1 MSLNLLNRKKME
13 IVQVNPEEV
22 VSAEQI
28 SQNDRF
34 IVANT
39 QAIRYDEI
47 RNKCIIPVFAKDNE
61 CTISHS
67 DFIDIVGEV
76 GTRFFSGETI
86 TAPSVRVSHP
96 IKGRIPEA
104 MGKPVEHL
112 LDREKTIYYERMAF
126 MYELPDIT
134 ANVGGNNLSLSIG
147 GVRAYNNDSLSGRK
161 GEERF
166 KVFIGFKNRVCTN
179 LCIST
184 DGYAGDM
191 RVTSLSEL
199 FNRVFQLLT
208 RFNADKQVQQL
219 NALNDYVLTEQ
230 QFALLIGRSRLYQ
243 YLPPKQK
250 KEIDLMPLSDTQIT
264 SVARD
269 YYQDKSFCRSD
280 DGNIDLWKVYNLFTS
295 ATKSSYID
303 TFLDRNAGSY
313 LFIAALLNHL
323 RGDHRLWYL
332 S

>member
-1 MSLNLLNRKKME
+1 MWLNLLNPKEME
-13 IVQVNPEEV
+13 IIQVNQEEV
-22 VSAEQI
+22 VSAERI
-28 SQNDRF
+28 SQNDKF

-39 QAIRYDEI
+39 QSINYDEL
-47 RNKCIIPVFAKDNE
+47 RNHCIIPVFAKDNE

-67 DFIDIVGEV
+67 DFIDIVGNV
-76 GTRFFSGETI
+76 ASRFFSGERI
-86 TAPSVRVSHP
+86 SSPSIRISHP

-112 LDREKTIYYERMAF
+112 LEREKTVYYERMAF
-126 MYELPDIT
+126 MYDLPCIT

-184 DGYAGDM
+184 DGYAGDL
-191 RVTSLSEL
+191 RVTSLPDL
-199 FNRVFQLLT
+199 FKRVFQLLT
-208 RFNADKQVQQL
+208 RFDAKRQVDQF
-219 NALNDYVLTEQ
+219 NALNEYSLTEQ

-250 KEIDLMPLSDTQIT
+250 KEIDFMPLSDTQIT

-269 YYQDKSFCRSD
+269 YYQDKSFCRSE

-303 TFLDRNAGSY
+303 TFLDRNARSY
-313 LFIAALLNHL
+313 MFIASLLKHL
-323 RGDHRLWYL
+323 RSDEKFWYL

>member
-1 MSLNLLNRKKME
+1 M
-13 IVQVNPEEV
+13 QVNQEEV
-22 VSAEQI
+22 VSAERI
-28 SQNDRF
+28 VKNDKF

-39 QAIRYDEI
+39 QGIDYDEL
-47 RNKCIIPVFAKDNE
+47 RNHCIIPVFAKDNE

-67 DFIDIVGEV
+67 DFIDIVGNV
-76 GTRFFSGETI
+76 ASRFFSGERI
-86 TAPSVRVSHP
+86 TSPSIRISHP
-96 IKGRIPEA
+96 IKGRTPEA

-126 MYELPDIT
+126 MYELPGIT
-134 ANVGGNNLSLSIG
+134 ASVGGNNLSLGIG
-147 GVRAYNNDSLSGRK
+147 GVRAYNNDNLSGK
-161 GEERF
+161 KDEERF
-166 KVFIGFKNRVCTN
+166 KVFVGFKNWVCTN

-184 DGYAGDM
+184 DGYAGDL

-208 RFNADKQVQQL
+208 RFDANRQVDQF
-219 NALNDYVLTEQ
+219 NALNEFSLTEQ

-243 YLPPKQK
+243 YLPAMQK
-250 KEIDLMPLSDTQIT
+250 KEIDLMPLSDSQIT

-269 YYQDKSFCRSD
+269 YYQDKSFCRVE

-313 LFIAALLNHL
+313 LFIASLLQHL
-323 RGDHRLWYL
+323 RSNEKFWYL

>member
-1 MSLNLLNRKKME
+1 MKNME
-13 IVQVNPEEV
+13 VLQVNPEEV
-22 VSAEQI
+22 VSAEKI
-28 SQNDRF
+28 SQGDNF

-39 QAIRYDEI
+39 HRICYDEL
-47 RNKCIIPVFAKDNE
+47 RNNCIIPVFAKDNE

-67 DFIDIVGEV
+67 DFIDIIGEV
-76 GTRFFSGETI
+76 GRRFFSGERI
-86 TAPSVRVSHP
+86 SSPSIRISHP

-112 LDREKTIYYERMAF
+112 QDHEKTIYYERMAF
-126 MYELPDIT
+126 MFDLPDIT
-134 ANVGGNNLSLSIG
+134 ANVGGNDLSLSIG

-166 KVFIGFKNRVCTN
+166 KVFVGFKNWVCTN
-179 LCIST
+179 LCVST
-184 DGYAGDM
+184 DGFAGDI
-191 RVTSLSEL
+191 RVTSLPDL

-208 RFNADKQVQQL
+208 RFDAKRQL
-219 NALNDYVLTEQ
+219 NNLNSLNEYVLTEQ
-230 QFALLIGRSRLYQ
+230 QFALMIGRSRLYQ
-243 YLPPKQK
+243 YLPQKQK
-250 KEIDLMPLSDTQIT
+250 KEIDLMPLSDTQIS

-280 DGNIDLWKVYNLFTS
+280 EGNIDLWKTYNLFTS

-303 TFLDRNAGSY
+303 TFLDRNVGSY
-313 LFIAALLNHL
+313 LFISALLQHL
-323 RGDHRLWYL
+323 RKDKSFWYL